1 MAYQPRG
8 LLRMSF
14 FVRSAV
20 VLPLSVLV
28 VYPSS
33 AHAMHISE
41 GILPF
46 SWALLWY
53 LVSLPFL
60 ALGIRTITRH
70 SRNDLSFKPL
80 VGLIS
85 ALVFVISCMPVP
97 VPVVGTCSHPCGT
110 GLAAVLLGPV
120 VSVVVASVALLIQ
133 ALFLAHG
140 GLSTWGANLFSMGV
154 VGSFCGFAIFWL
166 VRRLGFG
173 LIPAGFMAGLVG
185 DWSTYAATAGILGA
199 GIRGDSPFMPL
210 FGKIGLAFLPTQLP
224 LGIIEGVLT
233 AGMLAVLARRRP
245 DLLVQVGVLKQEEV
259 GR

>member
-1 MAYQPRG
+1 M
-8 LLRMSF
+8 RMS
-14 FVRSAV
+14 VVARCAAV
-20 VLPLSVLV
+20 LSVVLV
-28 VYPSS
+28 VHPSP

-46 SWALLWY
+46 SWALVWY
-53 LVSLPFL
+53 LAALPFL
-60 ALGIRTITRH
+60 AFGIRAITLRT
-70 SRNDLSFKPL
+70 RDDLSFKPL

-120 VSVVVASVALLIQ
+120 VSVVVAAVALLIQ

-154 VGSFCGFAIFWL
+154 AGSFCGFGAFWL
-166 VRRLGFG
+166 MRRLGFG
-173 LIPAGFMAGLVG
+173 LLPAGFMAGLIA
-185 DWSTYAATAGILGA
+185 DWTTYATTAGILGA
-199 GIRGDSPFMPL
+199 GIRGDSPFWPL
-210 FGKIGLAFLPTQLP
+210 VGKIGLAFLPTQLP
-224 LGIIEGVLT
+224 LGIIEGALT

-245 DLLVQVGVLKQEEV
+245 DLLTQIGVLQREV
-259 GR
+259 KR